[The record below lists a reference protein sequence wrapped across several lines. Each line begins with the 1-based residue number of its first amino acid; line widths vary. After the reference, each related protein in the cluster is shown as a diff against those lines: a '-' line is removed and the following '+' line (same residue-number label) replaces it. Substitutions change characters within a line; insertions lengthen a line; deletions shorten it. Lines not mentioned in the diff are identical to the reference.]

1 MKVLPLVLLTLA
13 GYASGSAILV
23 GTPRTP
29 LAPEAVQCQ
38 GNQDNEQS
46 PWNNG
51 HGADPVM
58 AAVGGRPI
66 VFRRA
71 QRFFSVDSSGRRRS
85 KL

>member
-13 GYASGSAILV
+13 GCASGSAILV

-46 PWNNG
+46 P
-51 HGADPVM
+51 
-58 AAVGGRPI
+58 
-66 VFRRA
+66 
-71 QRFFSVDSSGRRRS
+71 
-85 KL
+85 